1 VCGFWIMFC
10 WIFGRLDLWTEMGF
24 CVLISS
30 VLVSLCWSIVSVK
43 PSSLY
48 SGYGYFVDS
57 TDWVIVEFWVDE
69 YFGVSCVY

>member
-1 VCGFWIMFC
+1 
-10 WIFGRLDLWTEMGF
+10 MGF